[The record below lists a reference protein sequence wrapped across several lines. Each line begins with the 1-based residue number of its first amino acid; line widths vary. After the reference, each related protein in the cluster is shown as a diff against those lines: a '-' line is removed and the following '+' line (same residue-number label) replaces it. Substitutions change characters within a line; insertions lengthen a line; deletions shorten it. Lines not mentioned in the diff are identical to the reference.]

1 MGTALAEMHIW
12 SGAVTIIM
20 GPLGALFLEIG
31 RRFSYIMSPWKWLL
45 VLEGVPALITGSF
58 ILAFMPNGPLDC
70 DAFLTP
76 KEQRYLATK
85 VHATE
90 MERKRRS
97 MNLARAGDAAG
108 SEDTSGVMGAIR
120 TILRILSDGRCLTLI
135 VVHLTQVTGLYGAT
149 WFFPTIL
156 SQDDKQSMSLIS
168 ALEVINVTCWTT
180 FNYFWARH
188 SDRTQERIL
197 HMVVNLIFAA
207 VGLIATALVIR
218 EDGAVSA
225 PFALLYGLYI
235 FWQMWQKS
243 FYTAFR
249 AYQGDILPKASSA
262 TGFALINGLGSLGG
276 VIGPTLA
283 GWLRDVTGSYVI
295 PLIAL
300 GGVLL
305 IGSVLLCCL
314 HCAESISRQR
324 RRDVHDISSVIDEEQ
339 QQQQHISST
348 HEPLLTDA
356 DTS

>member
-1 MGTALAEMHIW
+1 MGTALAEMMVW
-12 SGAVTIIM
+12 SAGVTIIM
-20 GPLGALFLEIG
+20 GPAGSLALEIG
-31 RRFSYIMSPWKWLL
+31 RRFSHIMSPWKWLI
-45 VLEGVPALITGSF
+45 VLQGVPAPLAGIL
-58 ILAFMPNGPLDC
+58 ILAFMPNGPLEC
-70 DAFLTP
+70 DAFLAP

-97 MNLARAGDAAG
+97 ANLARAGDAAA
-108 SEDTSGVMGAIR
+108 SEDTSGVMGAIKA
-120 TILRILSDGRCLTLI
+120 IVRILSDMRCIALI
-135 VVHLTQVTGLYGAT
+135 LTQVCQNIGLFGAT

-207 VGLIATALVIR
+207 VGLITTALVIR
-218 EDGAVSA
+218 GDGAVNA
-225 PFALLYGLYI
+225 PFVLLYVLYI
-235 FWQMWQKS
+235 FWQMWQQS
-243 FYTAFR
+243 YYTPFR
-249 AYQGDILPKASSA
+249 AYQGDILPKATSA
-262 TGFALINGLGSLGG
+262 TGFALINGLGSFGG

-300 GGVLL
+300 GCVLLLGALILGVLR
-305 IGSVLLCCL
+305 CYEPDDNKECRTR
-314 HCAESISRQR
+314 ARKRQR
-324 RRDVHDISSVIDEEQ
+324 FRSSDAHTIE
-339 QQQQHISST
+339 
-348 HEPLLTDA
+348 EPLLQR
-356 DTS
+356 